1 MTDLTLTM
9 KYRPNQ
15 RVDMSPIT
23 CDKLAGLELA
33 EIAAIELQNGKRKL
47 RVDELFSISGSDVEK
62 IHINN
67 SFSKLDYIGHG
78 LDGGS
83 IRVTGDVGAYLAMN
97 MRAGEITVS
106 GNVGIYAA
114 CQMKNGFLQI
124 MGDVGDFLGGALP
137 GNKKGIQGG
146 TVLIKGSAG
155 DRVGDHMRRGMILI
169 EGGTGDYCGARM
181 TAGTIAVM
189 GETGR
194 NIGYGMRRGTL
205 LLWQQPK
212 VPVTFGDC
220 GTHTFSFLPMLFK
233 AMAQF
238 DSKFSDSSQH
248 FNRVHRYGG
257 DIAGI
262 GRGEILVRVGNA

>member
-33 EIAAIELQNGKRKL
+33 DIAAIELQNGKRKL
-47 RVDELFSISGSDVEK
+47 RVDELFSISGSDVWN
-62 IHINN
+62 IHIDN
-67 SFSKLDYIGHG
+67 SFAKLDYIGHG
-78 LDGGS
+78 LEGGK
-83 IRVTGDVGAYLAMN
+83 IRVTGDVGAYLAME
-97 MRAGEITVS
+97 MRSGEVMVS
-106 GNVGIYAA
+106 GDAGIYAA
-114 CQMKNGFLQI
+114 CQMKNGLLHVI
-124 MGDVGDFLGGALP
+124 GNVGDFLAGALS
-137 GNKKGIQGG
+137 GNKKGLQGG
-146 TVLIKGSAG
+146 TVIISGNAG
-155 DRVGDHMRRGMILI
+155 DRVGDHMRRGMIMI
-169 EGGTGDYCGARM
+169 EGNAGDYCGARM

-212 VPVTFGDC
+212 VPATFGDC
-220 GTHTFSFLPMLFK
+220 GTHTFSFLPMLFD
-233 AMAQF
+233 AMSKF
-238 DSKFSDSSQH
+238 DSKFSDSSKH

-257 DIAGI
+257 DIAEM
-262 GRGEILVRVGNA
+262 GRGEILVQVENA